1 MVPEVR
7 IVERRPGLSLAGI
20 VLGVYLLGAP
30 SPACLCLP
38 LSITPSRND
47 PERRSTRPTSIKCAP
62 PSRPNAAVATHGGRP
77 FHLGGLRS
85 LRGGCECSRAGFDS
99 STVVPYQAAS
109 QLGYRDVLRPAT
121 LTVQAATRKPPPACF
136 HVEQRLSVETVCS
149 LVDHLNFV
157 SPRHVKTLSALVSHS
172 YSRADFRRIR

>member
-1 MVPEVR
+1 MW
-7 IVERRPGLSLAGI
+7 AGR
-20 VLGVYLLGAP
+20 L
-30 SPACLCLP
+30 
-38 LSITPSRND
+38 
-47 PERRSTRPTSIKCAP
+47 AP
-62 PSRPNAAVATHGGRP
+62 PSRPHAAVATHGGRP

-85 LRGGCECSRAGFDS
+85 LRGGRECSRAGFDS

-149 LVDHLNFV
+149 LVDHPNCV
-157 SPRHVKTLSALVSHS
+157 ASPCQDPKRISFTFLFSRRLSA
-172 YSRADFRRIR
+172 YSMTSANLNISGSLMTGTICPRCTQ